1 MPEEA
6 DEHRVVLLWRSI
18 TDRLHSSL
26 FGIPALWL
34 IGAVLLSRLTVWIDD
49 NVDVDDLP
57 LVFATTVDNS
67 RALLGAVAS
76 GTIAAASIVFSLT
89 LVAFQLASSSYS
101 SRVQRTFLRD
111 RFQQNMIG
119 IVLATFFYSLLVLR
133 EVRSPSG
140 DGGGGAGGTVVPS
153 LSTTVATWLALAA
166 VLALLASISHTA
178 RSVRVSGVSARL
190 AAETRDTIE
199 RLMPLPDR
207 ERPGRPSVQ
216 APGIAPSP
224 VLLAKRGSPAGHPGH
239 AEADM
244 PGRDRLT
251 VRSLASGWVQQ
262 IGLDALT
269 TGLDDGTR
277 VQLHVA
283 VGTYVASE
291 GPLASVEPEPDDPRA
306 VERAIRGAVK
316 LGTERTM
323 QQDVAFGLTML
334 EDIALRA
341 LSPGVNDPNTARAI
355 IPLLGDL
362 LQSILVRELPPASAK
377 IAGVDVSVA
386 DPPTY
391 GDYLEAATGQIR
403 RAAEQQPEVRLTLAR
418 TLLAA
423 GDTLQR
429 NDDAPEGSIDAVVES
444 LTLVDPGPD
453 PTDPALRTVREL
465 LEATPWYRRP

>member
-6 DEHRVVLLWRSI
+6 DEHRLVLMWRSM

-26 FGIPALWL
+26 FGVPALWL
-34 IGAVLLSRLTVWIDD
+34 VGAVLLSRLTVWIDD

-57 LVFATTVDNS
+57 LVFATTVDNA

-140 DGGGGAGGTVVPS
+140 DDSGAGGTVVPS

-178 RSVRVSGVSARL
+178 RGVRVSGVSARL
-190 AAETRDTIE
+190 AAETRNTIE
-199 RLMPLPDR
+199 GQMPQAGAGQSP
-207 ERPGRPSVQ
+207 RPSVQ

-224 VLLAKRGSPAGHPGH
+224 VLVSRRGSAVGDPERT
-239 AEADM
+239 EADTR
-244 PGRDRLT
+244 PRSGLT
-251 VRSLASGWVQQ
+251 VSSLASGWVQQ
-262 IGLDALT
+262 IGLEALAA
-269 TGLDDGTR
+269 GLDDGTR
-277 VQLHVA
+277 VQLHIA
-283 VGTYVASE
+283 VGTYVAAE
-291 GPLASVEPEPDDPRA
+291 GPLASVEPEPADPRA

-362 LQSILVRELPPASAK
+362 LQSILVRELPPASAT

-403 RAAEQQPEVRLTLAR
+403 RAAEEQPEVRLTLAR

-429 NDDAPEGSIDAVVES
+429 NDDAPEGSIEALVES
-444 LTLVDPGPD
+444 LDLLDPGGD
-453 PTDPALRTVREL
+453 PTDPALLAVREL
-465 LEATPWYRRP
+465 LDATPWYHRP